1 VGPTTAAS
9 VYRYRT
15 HAEANVAADRWTVEA
30 MVKLA
35 MELRDPRRKVGCF
48 RAVICSF
55 SAENNEIS
63 DISRCRAGVSFRGRT
78 LPGTLISHIKT
89 RKSDVAI

>member
-1 VGPTTAAS
+1 
-9 VYRYRT
+9 
-15 HAEANVAADRWTVEA
+15 

-55 SAENNEIS
+55 SAENNGIS
-63 DISRCRAGVSFRGRT
+63 DISRSRPAAALEDVLCPA
-78 LPGTLISHIKT
+78 TLISHIKT
-89 RKSDVAI
+89 RKSDVAMLIPVQAAHQNGMMPPAVTE

>member
-1 VGPTTAAS
+1 
-9 VYRYRT
+9 
-15 HAEANVAADRWTVEA
+15 

-78 LPGTLISHIKT
+78 LPGNAYLAHQNAKVGRSNLN
-89 RKSDVAI
+89 DLQEA